1 MIPYEDNV
9 LGGNNTLGEIPY
21 VVGEI
26 PYVIF
31 YFKIIFF
38 FIFKKLFL
46 KLAHQN
52 NLKISKTY

>member
-26 PYVIF
+26 PYDIF

-38 FIFKKLFL
+38 LFL
-46 KLAHQN
+46 KN
-52 NLKISKTY
+52 YF

>member
-38 FIFKKLFL
+38 LFL
-46 KLAHQN
+46 KN
-52 NLKISKTY
+52 YF